1 MKIVKIFLVIVAIF
15 TMTFSSAA
23 RSPWF
28 AKGKYGISNVA
39 NQENGNQKTSDPSA
53 LWIEIGEASVK
64 IVDSP
69 KLYTPVFGEGESL
82 DLTMQP
88 VESANTIIEYQIVE
102 LKTLDDGDGH
112 TEDICVLKNVDGKL
126 CNMRA
131 GIIGK
136 TKEGGKVY
144 AFNIDDNQ
152 FKEIFWLFIDEDITP
167 YE

>member
-1 MKIVKIFLVIVAIF
+1 MKIRLLIIVAAIF
-15 TMTFSSAA
+15 TAISATA

-39 NQENGNQKTSDPSA
+39 NQENMEQKTSDPQA
-53 LWIEIGEASVK
+53 LWIEIDDNSVK

-69 KLYTPVFGEGESL
+69 KIYTPEFGEGESL
-82 DLTMQP
+82 DLTMKP
-88 VESANTIIEYQIVE
+88 VESANTVIEYKIVE
-102 LKTLDDGDGH
+102 FKTVDAGNDH
-112 TEDICVLKNVDGKL
+112 TEDICILKNADGDL

-131 GIIGK
+131 GVIEK

-152 FKEIFWLFIDEDITP
+152 FKEIFWLFIEEDVVP

>member
-1 MKIVKIFLVIVAIF
+1 MKFVRLIIVTLVVTA
-15 TMTFSSAA
+15 SALFATA

-39 NQENGNQKTSDPSA
+39 NQKNNDQRTSDPTA
-53 LWIEIGEASVK
+53 LWIEIGEDWVK

-69 KLYTPVFGEGESL
+69 KLYTPEFGEGESL
-82 DLTMQP
+82 DLTMKP
-88 VESANTIIEYQIVE
+88 VESANTVIEYKIVE
-102 LKTLDDGDGH
+102 FKTLDDGNGH
-112 TEDICVLKNVDGKL
+112 AEDVCVLKNVDGEV